1 MTVLAFYLRELTYN
15 QAREANWADSGSRAA
30 DVGDDMASAGL
41 PLRSSSVRCGRHI
54 ERHYSSR
61 KIYRPRANSSRV
73 NDSALPIA
81 YRVIHYSNARNRC
94 LGELLKRVARF
105 ALNA

>member
-1 MTVLAFYLRELTYN
+1 MTPSKAIRISSGSLDSDRQFKSIKSVWRNLTVLAFYLRELTYN

-54 ERHYSSR
+54 ERHGSA
-61 KIYRPRANSSRV
+61 PGLV
-73 NDSALPIA
+73 DS
-81 YRVIHYSNARNRC
+81 
-94 LGELLKRVARF
+94 
-105 ALNA
+105 